1 MIQLTDKIKSN
12 LIEWEKQ
19 ILNKLI
25 EADKEDICTQQEI
38 FQKLSTMQ
46 TDLYRLKALVNQL
59 ISSPESYK
67 KSTWIQFN
75 KIYERLEKKIS
86 ESDLFFASITRYDM
100 SPEIEGLKDD
110 LKSATSKTVV
120 DCADQIEEL
129 NKLISKKIERF
140 ERLLNEQTST
150 ESEEPK
156 ALINKQLNRLQYF
169 KDRIA
174 LWADKAR
181 KSDQPDLDKFK
192 KEVNEALDECE
203 NSLNELSELRD
214 KKLAS

>member
-12 LIEWEKQ
+12 MIKWEKQ

-25 EADKEDICTQQEI
+25 EADKKDICTQQEI
-38 FQKLSTMQ
+38 FRKLSTMQ
-46 TDLYRLKALVNQL
+46 TDLYRLKALVNQF

-67 KSTWIQFN
+67 KSTWRQFN

-86 ESDLFFASITRYDM
+86 DSDLFFASITRYDM

-110 LKSATSKTVV
+110 LKSATSKTVA

-150 ESEEPK
+150 ESDEPK

-203 NSLNELSELRD
+203 NSLNELSELRE